1 MVHGGI
7 LKQLRPRLRSE
18 LGMRLAVATVSSG
31 GIWAAGTLATFGVG
45 VVLARSLG
53 PNGYGIYGTAIAVV
67 TLLTVPAQIGLPL
80 LAIREVSAARV
91 HGRLNEAAALGW
103 YFVVAVVT
111 LAGALAIALWLA
123 SRLLKLAPALQPAL
137 AAAAWL
143 LIPLALSGLAIG
155 LLRGQARV
163 LVSQL
168 LDVLVRPLAFGALL
182 LALPRTPGAAEAIG
196 AQALAAGAIALIAL
210 GLFFGRLPLGFRHG
224 PHRLRAWAMAALPMT
239 ILEALRVLDGSYAVL
254 VASYAAGL
262 ADAGLL
268 RVAMASSMVVSAPIS
283 LQNNVVGPYLAAA
296 HAAGET
302 QRMSRIMAGSAL
314 FMTGSVAAVTVAIVA
329 AGQWAL
335 PLAFGP
341 AFSGA
346 YWPLVVLCLNQ
357 LLAALFGNGA
367 TLLAMTGHER
377 VVVRALAASVL
388 AAVLAALLLTPW
400 LGVAGTA
407 AAALVATTI
416 RGIML
421 NRAARRLLGVDPSL
435 LGAAMLLGGGTAATP
450 R

>member
-1 MVHGGI
+1 
-7 LKQLRPRLRSE
+7 
-18 LGMRLAVATVSSG
+18 
-31 GIWAAGTLATFGVG
+31 
-45 VVLARSLG
+45 
-53 PNGYGIYGTAIAVV
+53 
-67 TLLTVPAQIGLPL
+67 
-80 LAIREVSAARV
+80 
-91 HGRLNEAAALGW
+91 
-103 YFVVAVVT
+103 
-111 LAGALAIALWLA
+111 
-123 SRLLKLAPALQPAL
+123 
-137 AAAAWL
+137 
-143 LIPLALSGLAIG
+143 
-155 LLRGQARV
+155 
-163 LVSQL
+163 
-168 LDVLVRPLAFGALL
+168 
-182 LALPRTPGAAEAIG
+182 
-196 AQALAAGAIALIAL
+196 
-210 GLFFGRLPLGFRHG
+210 
-224 PHRLRAWAMAALPMT
+224 
-239 ILEALRVLDGSYAVL
+239 
-254 VASYAAGL
+254 
-262 ADAGLL
+262 
-268 RVAMASSMVVSAPIS
+268 VSAPIS

-302 QRMSRIMAGSAL
+302 QRLSRIMAGSAL
-314 FMTGSVAAVTVAIVA
+314 FMTGSVAMVTVAIVA

-377 VVVRALAASVL
+377 VVVRALG
-388 AAVLAALLLTPW
+388 AVLAALLLTPW

-435 LGAAMLLGGGTAATP
+435 LGAAVLLGGGTAATP